1 MGIIIKG
8 INGNDFVIQEQDKTS
23 LKFAMLFEAH
33 CTIGPK
39 EAIKKY
45 GYTLQW
51 YYKLLKRFN
60 KEGSAGLI
68 CKKKGPLRK
77 HVRTQEITNQIIRL
91 RFLDPDSGADV
102 IAQKM
107 KQNGYTVS
115 VRSVERTITEYGL
128 QKKRIT

>member
-1 MGIIIKG
+1 MDIIIKG
-8 INGNDFVIQEQDKTS
+8 INGNDFVIKEQDKTG

-33 CTIGPK
+33 CTIGPG

-51 YYKLLKRFN
+51 YYKLLKRFK

-68 CKKKGPLRK
+68 GKKKGPLRQ
-77 HVRTQEITNQIIRL
+77 HVRTQEVTNQIIRL
-91 RFLDPDSGADV
+91 RFLDPDSGSDV

-107 KQNGYTVS
+107 KQNGYKVS
-115 VRSVERTITEYGL
+115 VRSIERTITEYGL